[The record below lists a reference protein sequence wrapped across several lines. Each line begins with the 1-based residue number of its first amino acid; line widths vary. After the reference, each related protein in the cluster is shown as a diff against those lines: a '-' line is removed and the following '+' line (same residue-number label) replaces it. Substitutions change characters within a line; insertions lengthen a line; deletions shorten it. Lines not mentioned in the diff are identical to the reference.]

1 MIITLAS
8 AFALLATYFLAK
20 INGNNSSQLA
30 EPRSVLV
37 TAGIQIICGDC
48 SGEEDLPKKTYLDSF
63 GTCSQCGG
71 HSYILAANR
80 VIYAQQLIATRRSKH
95 QSDLNCRPSAP
106 VYKET
111 EPQWSL
117 VSIATIAS

>member
-8 AFALLATYFLAK
+8 AFALLVTYFLAK

-48 SGEEDLPKKTYLDSF
+48 CGEEDLPKKTYLDSF
-63 GTCSQCGG
+63 GNCSQCGG

-80 VIYAQQLIATRRSKH
+80 VIYAQQLIAMRRLQYQAAST
-95 QSDLNCRPSAP
+95 CCPSAP

-111 EPQWSL
+111 ESQWSL
-117 VSIATIAS
+117 VNIATIA

>member
-8 AFALLATYFLAK
+8 SFALLVTYFLAK

-37 TAGIQIICGDC
+37 TTGIQIICGDC

-63 GTCSQCGG
+63 GNCSQCGG

-80 VIYAQQLIATRRSKH
+80 VIYAQQLIAMRRLQQQAAST
-95 QSDLNCRPSAP
+95 CCPSAH

-117 VSIATIAS
+117 VSIATIA